1 MISTTTSYTENT
13 TETSTTSS
21 SMSTTTNI
29 TDYCSES
36 SYKSTTSSKES
47 TNITSAST
55 TGSKETKITNSLSTA
70 TTCQKWLTKKCILY
84 KYKRNGSHLI
94 LEKMV
99 LVKNTD
105 LCDRI
110 DKNFKQSAIDKLNE
124 EKDIKI
130 EENKKETLAKIDKIN
145 EEYKLEILTNKSFSY
160 VAIVFI
166 ALLFTFVILMDITK
180 INLFK
185 NNLPIFDRKTNN
197 QITTVDDL
205 TYKKVRNL
213 NQEINKKMNYKPVKN

>member
-1 MISTTTSYTENT
+1 
-13 TETSTTSS
+13 
-21 SMSTTTNI
+21 
-29 TDYCSES
+29 
-36 SYKSTTSSKES
+36 
-47 TNITSAST
+47 
-55 TGSKETKITNSLSTA
+55 
-70 TTCQKWLTKKCILY
+70 
-84 KYKRNGSHLI
+84 
-94 LEKMV
+94 MV